1 MTLLFAG
8 IAADIVDVGQQKLKI
23 MEKLQKASS
32 SDYGI
37 ISFTIDEYKDLVLE
51 NPRPY
56 NVMTLFTVRT
66 GCDGCDDV
74 ISEYKGVSYSFQQA
88 ETDTPTFFG
97 VLYYTSDPKVREI
110 FTTHNFKT
118 VPYLATSKM
127 QQKRE
132 DTEFYKEEDIWLVK
146 VGDVAET

>member
-74 ISEYKGVSYSFQQA
+74 ISEYKGVSYSF
-88 ETDTPTFFG
+88 
-97 VLYYTSDPKVREI
+97 
-110 FTTHNFKT
+110 
-118 VPYLATSKM
+118 
-127 QQKRE
+127 
-132 DTEFYKEEDIWLVK
+132 
-146 VGDVAET
+146 